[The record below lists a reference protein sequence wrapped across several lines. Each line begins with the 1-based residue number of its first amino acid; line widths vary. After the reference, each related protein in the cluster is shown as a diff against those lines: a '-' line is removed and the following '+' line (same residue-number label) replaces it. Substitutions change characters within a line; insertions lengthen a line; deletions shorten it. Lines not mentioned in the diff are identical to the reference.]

1 MAKSYL
7 FHHTNKNSA
16 TPCVVHKKMLSLM
29 ASVCAFFASTKVVP
43 VFHFA
48 TLQSKLYSPS
58 LAQLAVGS
66 RRYISP
72 SFRFSSFWFI
82 SLAPH
87 SRKNFAELIFPFRFS
102 LAGSRLFFL
111 FYFES
116 YSCVKN
122 TLFDSILLKSFFLN
136 QTIYP
141 MHTAS

>member
-1 MAKSYL
+1 MAKSYF
-7 FHHTNKNSA
+7 FHRTNKNSA

-48 TLQSKLYSPS
+48 ALQSKLSTSS

-87 SRKNFAELIFPFRFS
+87 SRIKFRCTHFTFSFSPRWLKAVFPFLLRITFISNKYVLRFAS
-102 LAGSRLFFL
+102 TKII
-111 FYFES
+111 Y
-116 YSCVKN
+116 
-122 TLFDSILLKSFFLN
+122 LN
-136 QTIYP
+136 QTTYP
-141 MHTAS
+141 LHTAS

>member
-43 VFHFA
+43 VFYFA
-48 TLQSKLYSPS
+48 ALQSKLSTSS

-72 SFRFSSFWFI
+72 SFLPKGFGIHSGSFHLPHTQGKI
-82 SLAPH
+82 SLN
-87 SRKNFAELIFPFRFS
+87 SFYLFVFPSLAQGCFSFRF
-102 LAGSRLFFL
+102 
-111 FYFES
+111 
-116 YSCVKN
+116 
-122 TLFDSILLKSFFLN
+122 LN
-136 QTIYP
+136 NVIKLRSTVVYLWDD
-141 MHTAS
+141 MH

>member
-1 MAKSYL
+1 MAKSY
-7 FHHTNKNSA
+7 FSHRTNKNSA

-48 TLQSKLYSPS
+48 ALQSKLSTSS

-87 SRKNFAELIFPFRFS
+87 SRKNFAELIFPFRFP

-116 YSCVKN
+116 YSFLRNKFF
-122 TLFDSILLKSFFLN
+122 LFDCLEIIYMN

-141 MHTAS
+141 LHTAS